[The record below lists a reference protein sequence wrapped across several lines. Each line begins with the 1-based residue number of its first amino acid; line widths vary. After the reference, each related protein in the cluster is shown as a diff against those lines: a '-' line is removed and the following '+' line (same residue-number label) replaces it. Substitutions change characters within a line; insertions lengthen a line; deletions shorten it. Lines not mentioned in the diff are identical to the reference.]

1 MACSHCGQTGHNI
14 QSCSSVRRCGH
25 CNGRNHDR
33 RNCPE
38 LRAVAPAPTTVG
50 PCSIKELLRHC
61 HDGPEAPLVHL
72 YWPDD
77 EHKKY
82 FYDRL
87 DEYTNGSGWSWKAT
101 PGHGV
106 MWREAHEDEG
116 MKPDRPTINFL
127 VANENFAD
135 FYEMAARSRG
145 LTRGVLVTRAAVA
158 SASNRTGC
166 EVADVKVG
174 HPNRHG
180 GAARSDYWKFDIP
193 NRRFGA
199 LAELRSASV
208 IRLATPQAHNL
219 RYITVP
225 HNAVM
230 AWWDL

>member
-1 MACSHCGQTGHNI
+1 
-14 QSCSSVRRCGH
+14 
-25 CNGRNHDR
+25 
-33 RNCPE
+33 
-38 LRAVAPAPTTVG
+38 
-50 PCSIKELLRHC
+50 LRHC

-87 DEYTNGSGWSWKAT
+87 DEYTNGGGWSWKAT